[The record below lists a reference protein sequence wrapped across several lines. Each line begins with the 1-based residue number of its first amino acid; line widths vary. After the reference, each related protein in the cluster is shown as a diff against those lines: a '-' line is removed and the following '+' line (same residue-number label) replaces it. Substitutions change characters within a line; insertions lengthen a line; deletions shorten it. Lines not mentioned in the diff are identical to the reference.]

1 MSKPRVLFP
10 FTEAG
15 LGHIIPMKSIAD
27 EFEQLYGDKTEIVRS
42 NFFTEAGNQNLKIFE
57 YRMRRNVEIQN
68 RSTLFGFWTTLNM
81 EFWRIRLS
89 TWATMK
95 FLKRGAN
102 KPGFEYMDKLTPDLV
117 VSTHWA
123 TNYYAKK
130 CKCKPLTVMYCPDAE
145 INPLFSYDADIVM
158 VSTDTGYKHAR
169 QKHKLRFN
177 DRNLI
182 QVPFLIRDEAFNVST
197 DKRKLRKEL
206 GLDEDKFTVVL
217 AEGGY
222 GIGKMD
228 DICKIILERDLPV
241 NLVPVCGKNANLYK
255 KLQSVKGKGKT
266 NFKPMGLVDN
276 MLEVVASAD
285 VFCGKS
291 GANTCAEACFFG
303 LPMIITKYAT
313 TIERDIGKYYLN
325 VVGNAIKI
333 FNPEKVA
340 DKIEEFMH
348 NPARMESYKMAAE
361 AQKSNYGATEC
372 AHHIFN
378 LLCTKFP
385 ELND

>member
-27 EFEQLYGDKTEIVRS
+27 EFERLFGDKTEVVRS
-42 NFFTEAGNQNLKIFE
+42 NFFTEAGNKNLEIFE
-57 YRMRRNVEIQN
+57 RRLARTVEKQN
-68 RSTLFGFWTTLNM
+68 HSTIYGFFVTLNM
-81 EFWRIRLS
+81 EFWRKNIS

-95 FLKRGAN
+95 FLKHGAN
-102 KPGFEYMDKLTPDLV
+102 KPGFEYMDKLAPDLV

-130 CKCKPLTVMYCPDAE
+130 CNCKPLTVMYCPDAE
-145 INPLFSYDADIVM
+145 INPLFSYPADIVM
-158 VSTDTGYKHAR
+158 VSTDTGHSHAR
-169 QKHKLRFN
+169 RKHKRRFN
-177 DRNLI
+177 DKNLI
-182 QVPFLIRDEAFNVST
+182 QVPFLIRDAAFKVST
-197 DKRKLRKEL
+197 DKCELRKKL

-222 GIGKMD
+222 GIGKMES
-228 DICKIILERDLPV
+228 ICKIILERDLPV
-241 NLVPVCGKNANLYK
+241 NLVPVCGKNQALYK
-255 KLQSVKGKGKT
+255 KLQNVKAKSKT
-266 NFKPMGLVDN
+266 NFKPMGLVHN

-340 DKIEEFMH
+340 DKIEEFMQ
-348 NPARMESYKMAAE
+348 NPALMEPYKRAAE

-372 AHHIFN
+372 ARHIYG